1 VEEGTPITLYV
12 SKTCKDEYLQW
23 KKRQRRAYS
32 AAFIDEFVI
41 KSGVNSFESI
51 YGANVIFDDD
61 QDSHVINSYFS
72 IENLS
77 LVRGSFV
84 LNDISFNLPKG
95 KVLAVTGQ
103 KDSGKSIFLK
113 AIAGFEVI
121 NSGSIS
127 LGGKRIENLY
137 PLERRIG
144 MIFEDY
150 SLLPHHTF
158 DKNVKTN
165 VSNDS
170 KINNYPDY
178 IPEGI
183 RQTVSAAEN
192 IISEI
197 DLLLFDDPFT
207 RVSESHHGE
216 MLSIFRKLIEGLGK
230 TAIIC
235 LSNPSDAAFIGDY
248 TAEIINSRIV
258 NFKKN
263 SKTPEFFGN
272 GKE

>member
-12 SKTCKDEYLQW
+12 SKTCKEEYLQW

-41 KSGVNSFESI
+41 KSGVKSFESI
-51 YGANVIFDDD
+51 YSANVVNEGDRDLAA
-61 QDSHVINSYFS
+61 INSYFT
-72 IENLS
+72 IEHLCIE
-77 LVRGSFV
+77 RGSFV
-84 LNDISFNLPKG
+84 LNDVSFKLPKG
-95 KVLAVTGQ
+95 KVLAIAGQ
-103 KDSGKSIFLK
+103 KDSGKSVFLK

-121 NSGSIS
+121 QSGSIS
-127 LGGKRIENLY
+127 IGGKRIENLY
-137 PLERRIG
+137 PLERKIG

-158 DKNVKTN
+158 DKNIKPV
-165 VSNDS
+165 V
-170 KINNYPDY
+170 INESIAQNYPGY
-178 IPEGI
+178 MPEGI

-207 RVSESHHGE
+207 KISGSNRSE

-230 TAIIC
+230 TAVIC
-235 LSNPSDAAFIGDY
+235 LSSTEDAAFIGDY
-248 TAEIINSRIV
+248 TAEIKNSSIV
-258 NFKKN
+258 NFKENIK
-263 SKTPEFFGN
+263 SSGFTVHEK
-272 GKE
+272 